1 VWPRRGSAAIDH
13 RTGSVR
19 PDRSTFLARLD
30 PAGHALGPRSS
41 VEKSSGFLNRVSEV
55 RFLPGAP
62 ALHAETPSPAIRGGR
77 CCGQVVASYP
87 KS

>member
-62 ALHAETPSPAIRGGR
+62 GARAVSSAHLVGGR
-77 CCGQVVASYP
+77 VR
-87 KS
+87 